1 MKKRLLSIVVA
12 MLSCTL
18 LFAQNEEK
26 YSITT
31 QLFLQEQAGKID
43 LDAQTKASATEK
55 RLGLHH
61 VKDKK
66 MRKYDRFV
74 AAPDTIDGQIY
85 MSAFVHLK
93 DNADLADLEALGVQV
108 QTKFGKGRITALI
121 PVEKV
126 EQVAAL
132 DNVTKIKA
140 AQMMRPATTAARQKT
155 NVDDILTQSADAI
168 SAGLDKVYDGSGV
181 ILGVIDT
188 GIDFNHIAFKDKDG
202 NSRIKQAYVYNGSTA
217 RTYTGSSI
225 TSSLTD
231 DNTGDHGTHTSSIAG
246 GSSVT
251 VNGSTVSVTDDHA
264 SAAYGGMAPG
274 ADLFLAGVNG
284 LNDTY
289 MTNAL
294 NAMITYADQQGKPLV
309 VSNSWGSHLGP
320 HDGTGDWADLVAQ
333 YFGDSHPNRVILF
346 AASNDADHEQ
356 GGIFATGTSSS
367 ANPFGAII
375 RSHYYSDTDDGYY
388 YTNIIANAWAN
399 TTGSLTCKV
408 YVLNKSTGAILA
420 TATVTPSTSGASVSG
435 LSSYYSGSLYAYKN
449 YVSAAGKT
457 QVMLYTSGLES
468 RSYDSN
474 YNSNYTLAFELYPT
488 NGSTTVN
495 AWADGYAYFYNMGLT
510 TNGHTWTNGTSDMSA
525 SDEATI
531 PNAISIGA
539 YVSRTDW
546 RSAAGTAYTS
556 TGEYTMDDIA
566 PFSSYALAS
575 KSPTG
580 LAYPWIS
587 APGARLAAAV
597 NHNHTTSVD
606 DYSYYGDYFNTDLV
620 VNSSTNPYAMM
631 EGTSMATPAAAGIVA
646 LWMQA
651 SMEEGAAHKNLTV
664 NDVKNIMRETAI
676 NDAFTTTGANA
687 SHFGNGKIDAL
698 AGIQYI
704 LGVSGGPTIKATPTT
719 VTFDTNTY
727 ATRSYTKTV
736 NVRGMSLEAG
746 ITATLTDAN
755 GVYSIDK
762 SSITLAQAGDGVDI
776 TITYAPQA
784 AGTHNATITLT
795 STGADDVVVN
805 ITATAK
811 PADPFIMADPET
823 LNFSAD
829 INASQTLS
837 VEVMS
842 EFLTD
847 DITLTLSDANGVFTL
862 GSSTITKADSEEG
875 ASFDV
880 VFNAPATEGSYTGTV
895 TLSSPGADDVVI
907 SLTATANDGGK
918 ASDAFL
924 NIAKYATIDEAG
936 WRTALVNNLYQ
947 YTEYKTDGF
956 AWLTLP
962 VYGAFVGARY
972 ATNSST
978 IGSGH
983 PQAWI
988 ESSNGN
994 SNTYAGTTW
1003 TTTASATS
1011 PFNGSSTYFTS
1022 TTARA
1027 MGQNSGSSTTQK
1039 AVTFYVTNT
1048 TEVKLYGMGRNGV
1061 SATYPARVQVY
1072 ECTKNADGTIT
1083 AGTTTV
1089 KNLTNTSTSTSSAY
1103 TITADGLE
1111 AAKIYKVV
1119 VSNYRGYMYEVAFKT
1134 PLASDPEL
1142 TVSPTALTF
1151 AANVEKTDVK
1161 SFTVTGTNL
1170 TNNTVTAT
1178 LNDANGVFSL
1188 DKNSV
1193 STSGTFNVTF
1203 APTAAG
1209 SYTGTVTLSNNG
1221 AESKTVTLT
1230 ATATAP
1236 ELVVDE
1242 SLTITTI
1249 AGTPKTGTF
1258 EILGDNLNGAVTLTL
1273 NDANN
1278 VFSLSSLTATKAE
1291 AEAGKTF
1298 TVTFSPEAEGTYEA
1312 TVTVQTEGLADQSV
1326 TLTGVASKGWV
1337 DVAVGKYGLTTLY
1350 TDVPLEIPDDEDLLG
1365 VFYAYDMSGGE
1376 VRLKSIRNS
1385 FEAETGVIIMAN
1397 QGTYRFPVATG
1408 TVKTVSDN
1416 ILQGSLEP
1424 LATSSIGGNV
1434 LTLGMG
1440 SNGYIGFYKYTG
1452 ATLAA
1457 GKVYLVEPTGE
1468 AKAMSLVVDNFDGT
1482 ATAIGSITGK
1492 AEEQKDEW
1500 FTLQGVRLDGKPAG
1514 KGVFIH
1520 NGRKELVK

>member
-1 MKKRLLSIVVA
+1 

-93 DNADLADLEALGVQV
+93 DNAALADLEALGVQV

-202 NSRIKQAYVYNGSTA
+202 NSRIKQAYIYNGSTE

-231 DNTGDHGTHTSSIAG
+231 DNTEDHGTHTSSIAG

-251 VNGSTVSVTDDHA
+251 VNDSTVSVTDDHA

-284 LNDTY
+284 LSDTY

-294 NAMITYADQQGKPLV
+294 NAMITYADNQGKPLV

-320 HDGTGDWADLVAQ
+320 HDGTGEWADLVAQ
-333 YFGDSHPNRVILF
+333 HFGDSHPNRVILF

-388 YTNIIANAWAN
+388 YSGIIANAWAN
-399 TTGSLTCKV
+399 TTGSLTCNV

-420 TATVTPSTSGASVSG
+420 TATVTPSTKGASVSD

-449 YVSAAGKT
+449 YVSAEGKT
-457 QVMLYTSGLES
+457 QVMLYTNELET
-468 RSYDSN
+468 RSAD
-474 YNSNYTLAFELYPT
+474 SNYTLAFELYPT
-488 NGSTTVN
+488 NGSTTIN

-606 DYSYYGDYFNTDLV
+606 DYSYYGDNFITDLV

-646 LWMQA
+646 LWLQA

-823 LNFSAD
+823 LSFSAD

-862 GSSTITKADSEEG
+862 GSSTITKAASEEG

-880 VFNAPATEGSYTGTV
+880 VFNAPATEGSYTGTI
-895 TLSSPGADDVVI
+895 TLSSPGADDVVVTL
-907 SLTATANDGGK
+907 SATANDGGK

-947 YTEYKTDGF
+947 YTEYKSDGV

-988 ESSNGN
+988 ECDLDNN
-994 SNTYAGTTW
+994 NTYGGTTW
-1003 TTTASATS
+1003 TNTSSATS
-1011 PFNGSSTYFTS
+1011 PFNGSSAYFTGTS
-1022 TTARA
+1022 GAGAPRA
-1027 MGQNSGSSTTQK
+1027 LGYNFNSNTEIRTVS
-1039 AVTFYVTNT
+1039 FYVTHT
-1048 TEVKLYGMGRNGV
+1048 TAVMLSGTGRNGS
-1061 SATYPARVQVY
+1061 SADYPARLRIY
-1072 ECTKNADGTIT
+1072 ECTKNGNTLTTSST
-1083 AGTTTV
+1083 ATV
-1089 KNLTNTSTSTSSAY
+1089 NQTSSSTSAFTLSSGTLDA
-1103 TITADGLE
+1103 T
-1111 AAKIYKVV
+1111 KIYKVET
-1119 VSNYRGYMYEVAFKT
+1119 SIYRGYLYEVAFKT

-1142 TVSPTALTF
+1142 TVSPTVLTF
-1151 AANVEKTDVK
+1151 TANVEKTDVK

-1258 EILGDNLNGAVTLTL
+1258 EILGDKLNGNVTLTL
-1273 NDANN
+1273 NDANG
-1278 VFSLSSLTATKAE
+1278 VFALSSSTATKAE
-1291 AEAGKTF
+1291 AEEGKTF

-1440 SNGYIGFYKYTG
+1440 SNGYIGFYKFTG

-1482 ATAIGSITGK
+1482 ATAIASITGK

-1500 FTLQGVRLDGKPAG
+1500 FTLQGVRLDGKPTG

>member
-93 DNADLADLEALGVQV
+93 DNAALADLEALGVQV
-108 QTKFGKGRITALI
+108 QTKFGKDRITALI

-217 RTYTGSSI
+217 STYTGSNI

-231 DNTGDHGTHTSSIAG
+231 DNTEDHGTHTSSIAG

-251 VNGSTVSVTDDHA
+251 VNGSTVTVTDNHA

-294 NAMITYADQQGKPLV
+294 KAMITYADQQGKPLV

-388 YTNIIANAWAN
+388 YSGIIANAWAN

-420 TATVTPSTSGASVSG
+420 TASVTPSSNGASVSG

-449 YVSAAGKT
+449 YVSAEGKT
-457 QVMLYTSGLES
+457 QVMLYTSELET
-468 RSYDSN
+468 RSADSN

-488 NGSTTVN
+488 NGSTTIN

-531 PNAISIGA
+531 PNSISIGA

-597 NHNHTTSVD
+597 NHNHKASID
-606 DYSYYGDYFNTDLV
+606 DYSYYGSDYNTDLV

-646 LWMQA
+646 LWLQA

-719 VTFDTNTY
+719 VTFDTNCY

-823 LNFSAD
+823 LSFSAD
-829 INASQTLS
+829 INQSQTLS
-837 VEVMS
+837 VDVLS

-847 DITLTLSDANGVFTL
+847 DITLTLSDANGVFML
-862 GSSTITKADSEEG
+862 GSNTITKAASEEG

-907 SLTATANDGGK
+907 TLSATANDGGK

-936 WRTALVNNLYQ
+936 WNTSLVNNFYK
-947 YTEYKTDGF
+947 YTEYKTDGY

-962 VYGAFVGARY
+962 AYSAVVGAKY
-972 ATNSST
+972 STTSST
-978 IGSGH
+978 FGSGS
-983 PQAWI
+983 PQKWVATGVSQSNQLGSTTWSATDI
-988 ESSNGN
+988 HQGSSN
-994 SNTYAGTTW
+994 
-1003 TTTASATS
+1003 
-1011 PFNGSSTYFTS
+1011 YFTS
-1022 TTARA
+1022 ATAYAVGTNSKNSTTAK
-1027 MGQNSGSSTTQK
+1027 T
-1039 AVTFYVTNT
+1039 VTFYVTNT
-1048 TEVKLYGMGRNGV
+1048 IGVKLYYSQR
-1061 SATYPARVQVY
+1061 STSTTYPTTLTVY
-1072 ECTKNADGTIT
+1072 ECTVNSDGTLTESST
-1083 AGTTTV
+1083 A
-1089 KNLTNTSTSTSSAY
+1089 TNTASGTASGTGNLS
-1103 TITADGLE
+1103 ITNLSQS
-1111 AAKIYKVV
+1111 KVYKVV
-1119 VSNYRGYMYEVAFKT
+1119 ASQARGYLYEIGFQT
-1134 PLASDPEL
+1134 PIASDPEL
-1142 TVSPTALTF
+1142 AVNPSSLSMT
-1151 AANVEKTDVK
+1151 ANVEKTDVK

-1170 TNNTVTAT
+1170 TSSTVTAT

-1242 SLTITTI
+1242 SLTITTT
-1249 AGTPKTGTF
+1249 AGTTKTGTF
-1258 EILGDNLNGAVTLTL
+1258 DILGENLNGAVTLTL
-1273 NDANN
+1273 NDANG
-1278 VFSLSSLTATKAE
+1278 VFALSSSTATKAE
-1291 AEAGKTF
+1291 AEEGKTF

-1312 TVTVQTEGLADQSV
+1312 TVTVQTEGLADQTV